1 MAVENK
7 RGRKAL
13 QPNIKGVDF
22 NDDQAAADL
31 AAADQLPAMELAV
44 VDHQKNVLA
53 QFGDGQPYERIRY
66 IDRCRYH
73 MARSAEEALEV
84 GRCLIVMRECE
95 GHGAWLP
102 VLEDLGLGQRTAQK
116 MMQATVRFS
125 NASSTTHL
133 IEAAKS
139 KTKLLELMVLDDA
152 ELTALN
158 DGETVLGLNLD
169 DVERMSVSELRAQL
183 RMARADKD
191 KVAADAAAKASGELA
206 AKDKLIAAKSQR
218 ISELVEQLN
227 KQEGM
232 TTDERA
238 VLLEERLNAAST
250 DVVKSMIGVR
260 AAIDKITRDDK
271 AGLGL
276 KTAMA
281 GALNRLIVEVTEIAN
296 DYGIALELVPEW
308 GMPAEGDPVGGD
320 WVPQVR

>member
-1 MAVENK
+1 MTEAKK
-7 RGRKAL
+7 RGRKPL
-13 QPNIKGVDF
+13 QPDIQGVDF
-22 NDDQAAADL
+22 NDDQARADL
-31 AAADQLPAMELAV
+31 ADADQLPAMELAV
-44 VDHQKNVLA
+44 ATHQETVLA
-53 QFGDGQPYERIRY
+53 QYGDGQPYDRTRY

-84 GRCLIVMRECE
+84 GRCLIVMKECE

-102 VLEDLGLGQRTAQK
+102 MLKEIGVDERLARR
-116 MMQATVRFS
+116 MMQTALRFS
-125 NASSTTHL
+125 NRALTPDL
-133 IEAAKS
+133 IAAAGN
-139 KTKLLELMVLDDA
+139 KTKLFELMVLDDD

-158 DGETVLGLNLD
+158 EGETVLGLTLD
-169 DVERMSVSELRAQL
+169 DVERMSVSELRGQL
-183 RMARADKD
+183 RMARADKESA
-191 KVAADAAAKASGELA
+191 VAGAAAKASSDLA

-250 DVVKSMIGVR
+250 EVVKSMIGVR
-260 AAIDKITRDDK
+260 AAIDKIARDDK

-276 KTAMA
+276 RTAMA

-296 DYGIALELVPEW
+296 DYGVALELVPEW
-308 GMPAEGDPVGGD
+308 SMPESGSDMPGD
-320 WVPQVR
+320 WVPQVQ

>member
-1 MAVENK
+1 MAEEKK

-13 QPNIKGVDF
+13 QPDIKGVDF
-22 NDDQAAADL
+22 NDGQAAADL
-31 AAADQLPAMELAV
+31 AAADELPAMELAV
-44 VDHQKNVLA
+44 VEHQKNVLA

-84 GRCLIVMRECE
+84 GRCLIVMKECE

-102 VLEDLGLGQRTAQK
+102 VLAEIGIDQSVARR
-116 MMQATVRFS
+116 MMQAATRLS
-125 NASSTTHL
+125 NRALTHDL

-139 KTKLLELMVLDDA
+139 KTKLFELMVLDDA

-191 KVAADAAAKASGELA
+191 KVAAEAAAKTSGELA
-206 AKDKLIAAKSQR
+206 AKDKVIAAKSQR
-218 ISELVEQLN
+218 IAELVEQLN

-232 TTDERA
+232 TNDERV
-238 VLLEERLNAAST
+238 VLLEERLNAATT
-250 DVVKSMIGVR
+250 DVVSSLVAVR
-260 AAIDKITRDDK
+260 GSIDKIVRDDK
-271 AGLGL
+271 VGLGL
-276 KTAMA
+276 NTAMA
-281 GALNRLIVEVTEIAN
+281 GALGRIIAEVTEIATA
-296 DYGIALELVPEW
+296 YGVPLELMPEW
-308 GMPAEGDPVGGD
+308 VAPAGEGD
-320 WVPQVR
+320 WVTQAQ

>member
-1 MAVENK
+1 MA
-7 RGRKAL
+7 RGRKPL
-13 QPNIKGVDF
+13 QPDIQGVDF
-22 NDDQAAADL
+22 NDEQARADL
-31 AAADQLPAMELAV
+31 ADADQLPAMELAV
-44 VDHQKNVLA
+44 ATHQQNVLA
-53 QFGDGQPYERIRY
+53 QYGDGQPYERNRY

-95 GHGAWLP
+95 GHGGWLP
-102 VLEDLGLGQRTAQK
+102 MLDELGLGQRTAQK
-116 MMQATVRFS
+116 MMQVTVRFS

-158 DGETVLGLNLD
+158 DGETVLGLTLD

-183 RMARADKD
+183 RMARASNDQ
-191 KVAADAAAKASGELA
+191 VAAEAAAHASTMLA
-206 AKDKLIAAKSQR
+206 AKDKVIASKSQR

-227 KQEGM
+227 QQEGM
-232 TTDERA
+232 TNDERA
-238 VLLEERLNAAST
+238 ILLEERLNGAT
-250 DVVKSMIGVR
+250 TGVVTAMVAVR
-260 AAIDKITRDDK
+260 AAIDKIVRDDK

-281 GALNRLIVEVTEIAN
+281 GALGRIVAEVTEIAN
-296 DYGIALELVPEW
+296 DYGVALELVPEW
-308 GMPAEGDPVGGD
+308 ALPEAGDEPAADWIPV
-320 WVPQVR
+320 Q